1 MPTCWA
7 WTSLIDGELFTEDD
21 GFVRNFGYKDVRED
35 IGDVVYAV
43 SHNDPGRRLVLC
55 IAPPAALSDLVK
67 RRRADEHMR
76 ELLRQNSRH
85 GSSVHGLSA
94 FGAKF
99 AVYSYDPGKDSES
112 IRPDERDFAAAMT
125 SEEPASWWG
134 IDATDKPVGPTTL
147 AQFTKELKR
156 IHAIRHRIVPTDI
169 ILQLL
174 AFLCLYFILHRYC
187 SLE

>member
-1 MPTCWA
+1 MT
-7 WTSLIDGELFTEDD
+7 
-21 GFVRNFGYKDVRED
+21 
-35 IGDVVYAV
+35 
-43 SHNDPGRRLVLC
+43 
-55 IAPPAALSDLVK
+55 PAAASSYASRLPRPSPISSSV
-67 RRRADEHMR
+67 AAQTSNMR

-134 IDATDKPVGPTTL
+134 IDTTDKPVGLTTL

-156 IHAIRHRIVPTDI
+156 IQAIQHRSLALTEI
-169 ILQLL
+169 ILL
-174 AFLCLYFILHRYC
+174 ALLCLYFILHCYG
-187 SLE
+187 SL